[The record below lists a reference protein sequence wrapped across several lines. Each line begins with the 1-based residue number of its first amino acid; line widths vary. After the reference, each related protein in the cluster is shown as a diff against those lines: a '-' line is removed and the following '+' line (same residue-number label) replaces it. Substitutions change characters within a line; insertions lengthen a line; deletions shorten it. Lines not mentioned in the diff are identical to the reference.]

1 MSKKLEAK
9 KKVAKALKSQMKGSM
24 MEGAE
29 EMLGKLKPKMM
40 VKIAADSPEGIK
52 EGAEKVEELMEG
64 KGGIGE
70 LLKEAFE
77 KRSKKV
83 KKDEYAEG
91 GVKDEEKYLS
101 TKSLREKYPEE
112 TKGMSDEDLK
122 DISPKY
128 RGDKK
133 KLKKFLD
140 KK

>member
-1 MSKKLEAK
+1 MANKLKAK
-9 KKVAKALKSQMKGSM
+9 RKAIKSLKSEMK
-24 MEGAE
+24 EDAHD
-29 EMLGKLKPKMM
+29 MLDDLKPKMM
-40 VKIAADSPEGIK
+40 VKIMADSPEGIK
-52 EGAEKVEELMEG
+52 ESAEKVEELMEG
-64 KGGIGE
+64 KEGIAK
-70 LLKEAFE
+70 LIKEAFE

-91 GVKDEEKYLS
+91 GVKDEGEYLS
-101 TKSLREKYPEE
+101 TKSLREKHPEK

-128 RGDKK
+128 RGTKK